1 MNLKS
6 KTALSS
12 IMFTVICIAPFISQ
26 TKLDFYGVVS
36 PDADKNMLS
45 MTEDLYLA
53 QLKDMPVNLSD
64 KRSDF
69 FSQTY
74 ISEGNADFLK
84 SENGGNAF
92 YVAINKLP
100 DGKWQCSIN
109 LKNLDDG
116 KSYSKIKEYD
126 SYYKILM
133 ESKTSLKELISG
145 LIQAGSS
152 GGEQANVTST
162 GESSG
167 RTNAEVST
175 QSIAGTWGG
184 ETYID
189 KIIILRGG
197 RGFVIFKNGASMNVN
212 VAISGNAGDMQINV
226 RQTGGSNASYFP
238 DIPRD
243 TALKAAADAAPI
255 EWDFRIT
262 KDGTLSGVKKT
273 LVLKD
278 DSAAPVQAEIP
289 VEWKRL

>member
-6 KTALSS
+6 KTALAS
-12 IMFTVICIAPFISQ
+12 IMFTIMCIAPFISQ

-36 PDADKNMLS
+36 SDADKNMLS

-92 YVAINKLP
+92 YVVINKLP

-133 ESKTSLKELISG
+133 ESKTSYTGRFFRWRTSKRNIDG
-145 LIQAGSS
+145 GIFRADKCGSFYS
-152 GGEQANVTST
+152 IHRGNM
-162 GESSG
+162 G
-167 RTNAEVST
+167 RRSVH
-175 QSIAGTWGG
+175 
-184 ETYID
+184 
-189 KIIILRGG
+189 R
-197 RGFVIFKNGASMNVN
+197 
-212 VAISGNAGDMQINV
+212 
-226 RQTGGSNASYFP
+226 
-238 DIPRD
+238 
-243 TALKAAADAAPI
+243 
-255 EWDFRIT
+255 
-262 KDGTLSGVKKT
+262 
-273 LVLKD
+273 
-278 DSAAPVQAEIP
+278 
-289 VEWKRL
+289 

>member
-12 IMFTVICIAPFISQ
+12 IMFTIICIAPFISQ

-36 PDADKNMLS
+36 SDADKNMLS

-92 YVAINKLP
+92 YVAINKLS

-133 ESKTSLKELISG
+133 ESKTSLK
-145 LIQAGSS
+145 
-152 GGEQANVTST
+152 
-162 GESSG
+162 
-167 RTNAEVST
+167 
-175 QSIAGTWGG
+175 
-184 ETYID
+184 
-189 KIIILRGG
+189 
-197 RGFVIFKNGASMNVN
+197 
-212 VAISGNAGDMQINV
+212 
-226 RQTGGSNASYFP
+226 
-238 DIPRD
+238 
-243 TALKAAADAAPI
+243 
-255 EWDFRIT
+255 
-262 KDGTLSGVKKT
+262 
-273 LVLKD
+273 
-278 DSAAPVQAEIP
+278 
-289 VEWKRL
+289 

>member
-6 KTALSS
+6 KTSLSA
-12 IMFTVICIAPFISQ
+12 IMFTILCIAPFISQ

-36 PDADKNMLS
+36 SDADKNMLS

-53 QLKDMPVNLSD
+53 QLKDMPVKLSD

-84 SENGGNAF
+84 SENNSNAF
-92 YVAINKLP
+92 YVVITKLQ

-109 LKNLDDG
+109 LKNLEDG
-116 KSYSKIKEYD
+116 KNYSKTKEYD

-145 LIQAGSS
+145 LIQSGSS
-152 GGEQANVTST
+152 GAETESGTST
-162 GESSG
+162 GDSPVQA
-167 RTNAEVST
+167 NAEVST

-197 RGFVIFKNGASMNVN
+197 RGFVIFKNGASMNIN

-226 RQTGGSNASYFP
+226 RQTGRSNASYFP

-243 TALKAAADAAPI
+243 AALKAAAEAAPI
-255 EWDFRIT
+255 EWELHMT
-262 KDGTLSGVKKT
+262 KDGSMSGIKKT
-273 LVLKD
+273 LVLND
-278 DSAAPVQAEIP
+278 NSGTPVQAEIP
-289 VEWKRL
+289 VEWKRR